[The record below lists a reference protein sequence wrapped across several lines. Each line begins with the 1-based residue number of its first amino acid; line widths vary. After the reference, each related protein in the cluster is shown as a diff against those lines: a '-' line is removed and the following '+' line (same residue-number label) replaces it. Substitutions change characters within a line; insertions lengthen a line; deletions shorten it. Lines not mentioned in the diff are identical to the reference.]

1 MSFSQWL
8 KRPLNLIGILVL
20 ILWAGV
26 AVFYLAGP
34 RKGALKWPAA
44 ITIRPIDLKADE
56 GEEWYGNYF
65 QGRKIGYSQT
75 SRKAI
80 TDGYLY
86 SDHTHL
92 WLNVNGEPLEADT
105 NTEAEVGKDLRL
117 KKIVFRLHSKEADT
131 RIDGKVEGTRIVLGI
146 KAGGERTE
154 QVINIKEAPLTMLTV
169 RDFMLRDP
177 QAKLEV
183 GKKFKLPFF
192 DPMSMANAELDVEVL
207 GTEGLKVGDKMMSV
221 YRLKESFKGDDS
233 ITWVSPEG
241 KTIKE
246 YSPRGFVV
254 QLQPREEA
262 EAPDSKSEPA
272 PDLVQALAIPVQ
284 GLINNPRE
292 TKYLKIILNKVTLT
306 GFDIGG
312 HRQTLN
318 DRTAEVKVE
327 SLDQARSYTLPWTE
341 MAGGGEEAK
350 ESLKATP
357 FIPLGNVT
365 VVNAAREAA
374 GGKTDSLKAA
384 RSIMDWVNR
393 SLKKIPTFS
402 IPSTLQILK
411 DRQGDCNEHTLLFV
425 ALARQVGLPARMVA
439 GVVYLEGKFYYHAWA
454 EAFVGG
460 GVDGWIAVDPVFDQ
474 LPADATHVR
483 FISGDLDK
491 QVEIT
496 RFVGYLETQV
506 VEAR

>member
-1 MSFSQWL
+1 MNFTQWL
-8 KRPLNLIGILVL
+8 KRPITLIGILVL
-20 ILWAGV
+20 VLWVGV
-26 AVFYLAGP
+26 AVYYLGGNK
-34 RKGALKWPAA
+34 KGALKWPAA
-44 ITIRPIDLKADE
+44 VTILPVDLKADE
-56 GEEWYGNYF
+56 WEEWYGNYF

-80 TDGYLY
+80 PEGYLY

-92 WLNVNGEPLEADT
+92 WLNVNGESLEADT
-105 NTEAEVGKDLRL
+105 NTKAEVGKDLRL
-117 KKIVFRLHSKEADT
+117 KKINFRLHSKEADT
-131 RIDGKVEGTRIVLGI
+131 VIDGRVEGTKIVLGI
-146 KAGGERTE
+146 KAGGKRTE
-154 QVINIKEAPLTMLTV
+154 QVINIQEAPLTMLTV
-169 RDFMLRDP
+169 RDYLLRDP

-192 DPMSMANAELDVEVL
+192 EPMSMANAELDIEVL
-207 GTEGLKVGDKMMSV
+207 GTESLKVGDKIMSV
-221 YRLKESFKGDDS
+221 FRLKESFKGDDS
-233 ITWVSPEG
+233 VTWVTPDG

-254 QLQPREEA
+254 MLEPREEA
-262 EAPDSKSEPA
+262 EKPDSKSEPA

-292 TKYLKIILNKVTLT
+292 TRYLKIILNKVVIS
-306 GFDIGG
+306 GFDIAG

-318 DRTAEVKVE
+318 ERTAEVRVE
-327 SLDQARSYTLPWTE
+327 SLDQVRSYTLPWTE
-341 MAGGGEEAK
+341 IAGGGEEAK
-350 ESLKATP
+350 ESMKATP

-365 VVNAAREAA
+365 LANAAREAA

-393 SLKKIPTFS
+393 SLKKVPTFA
-402 IPSTLQILK
+402 IPSALQILK
-411 DRQGDCNEHTLLFV
+411 DREGDCNEHTLLFV
-425 ALARQVGLPARMVA
+425 ALARQAGLPARMVA
-439 GVVYLEGKFYYHAWA
+439 GIVFLEGKFYYHAWA

-460 GVDGWIAVDPVFDQ
+460 VGDGWIALDPVFGQ
-474 LPADATHVR
+474 LPADATHIR
-483 FISGDLDK
+483 FISGDLDR

-506 VEAR
+506 VEVR

>member
-1 MSFSQWL
+1 M
-8 KRPLNLIGILVL
+8 
-20 ILWAGV
+20 
-26 AVFYLAGP
+26 
-34 RKGALKWPAA
+34 
-44 ITIRPIDLKADE
+44 
-56 GEEWYGNYF
+56 
-65 QGRKIGYSQT
+65 
-75 SRKAI
+75 
-80 TDGYLY
+80 
-86 SDHTHL
+86 
-92 WLNVNGEPLEADT
+92 
-105 NTEAEVGKDLRL
+105 
-117 KKIVFRLHSKEADT
+117 
-131 RIDGKVEGTRIVLGI
+131 
-146 KAGGERTE
+146 
-154 QVINIKEAPLTMLTV
+154 
-169 RDFMLRDP
+169 
-177 QAKLEV
+177 
-183 GKKFKLPFF
+183 
-192 DPMSMANAELDVEVL
+192 
-207 GTEGLKVGDKMMSV
+207 
-221 YRLKESFKGDDS
+221 
-233 ITWVSPEG
+233 
-241 KTIKE
+241 
-246 YSPRGFVV
+246 
-254 QLQPREEA
+254 
-262 EAPDSKSEPA
+262 
-272 PDLVQALAIPVQ
+272 
-284 GLINNPRE
+284 
-292 TKYLKIILNKVTLT
+292 TLT

-341 MAGGGEEAK
+341 IAGGGEEAK

-439 GVVYLEGKFYYHAWA
+439 GVVFLEGKFYYHAWA